1 MNKSYTVDSTCNDM
15 RIDRWT
21 RLKIGKIPQGLIEKY
36 LRSGKI
42 KINKKKIKSSTKVK
56 TNDIVNFFNLDFK
69 ETIVQKK
76 IKFKP
81 SKEIIKSNEDQI
93 IDNNENFVVLNKS
106 SGISVQGGTKS
117 KKNLVDIFAKSE
129 IFQGTKPYSVHR
141 LDKDTSGVFIM
152 AKTRESAQLLTSLF
166 RLRKVH
172 KTYLAICHGELNI
185 DAGEWNDD
193 LIRYD
198 GDKKII
204 EKAAEAARARIAAK
218 KARELVRKKS
228 GLGSTTLP
236 GKLAD
241 CSNKDPLQC
250 ELFLVEGDSAGGTAK
265 QGRDRRTQA
274 ILPLRGKV
282 INSEKAREDKL
293 LANNEIQSIITALG
307 CGFGE
312 DEDDPSSFNPEKLRY
327 HKIVIMTDADV
338 DGSHIRTLLLTFFWR
353 KMKSLV
359 QGGFLY
365 MAMPPL
371 YKMKQGKKERY
382 AYTDEE
388 RDQVLQRMESEN
400 KAKID
405 IQRYKGLGEMNAEQ
419 RWDTTMNAET
429 RTLMQVTVDH
439 IMEEETNI
447 RFRELMG
454 TEVEHRRSFIT
465 ERAKFAT
472 NIDI

>member
-1 MNKSYTVDSTCNDM
+1 MNKSYTVDSACNDM

-76 IKFKP
+76 IKFEP

-172 KTYLAICHGELNI
+172 KTYLAICHGELNT
-185 DAGEWNDD
+185 DSGEWNDD

-204 EKAAEAARARIAAK
+204 EKAKTIFKVLDKNSEASLVELKPITGRKHQLRKQLYALGQPIFGDIKYKLSNSSRGLNKNLMLHSYQIK
-218 KARELVRKKS
+218 FIIDDVKHTYKALLPDYFRKLLKTKRLRFS
-228 GLGSTTLP
+228 GL
-236 GKLAD
+236 K
-241 CSNKDPLQC
+241 
-250 ELFLVEGDSAGGTAK
+250 
-265 QGRDRRTQA
+265 
-274 ILPLRGKV
+274 
-282 INSEKAREDKL
+282 
-293 LANNEIQSIITALG
+293 
-307 CGFGE
+307 
-312 DEDDPSSFNPEKLRY
+312 
-327 HKIVIMTDADV
+327 
-338 DGSHIRTLLLTFFWR
+338 
-353 KMKSLV
+353 
-359 QGGFLY
+359 
-365 MAMPPL
+365 
-371 YKMKQGKKERY
+371 
-382 AYTDEE
+382 
-388 RDQVLQRMESEN
+388 
-400 KAKID
+400 
-405 IQRYKGLGEMNAEQ
+405 
-419 RWDTTMNAET
+419 
-429 RTLMQVTVDH
+429 
-439 IMEEETNI
+439 
-447 RFRELMG
+447 
-454 TEVEHRRSFIT
+454 
-465 ERAKFAT
+465 
-472 NIDI
+472 

>member
-1 MNKSYTVDSTCNDM
+1 MKKSYTVDSTCNDM

-76 IKFKP
+76 IKFEP

-204 EKAAEAARARIAAK
+204 EKAKTIFKVLDKNSEASLV
-218 KARELVRKKS
+218 ELKPITGRKHQLRKQLYALGQPIFGDVKYKLSNSSRGLNKNLMLHSYQIKFIIDDVKHTYTALLPDYFRKLLKTKRLRFS
-228 GLGSTTLP
+228 GL
-236 GKLAD
+236 K
-241 CSNKDPLQC
+241 
-250 ELFLVEGDSAGGTAK
+250 
-265 QGRDRRTQA
+265 
-274 ILPLRGKV
+274 
-282 INSEKAREDKL
+282 
-293 LANNEIQSIITALG
+293 
-307 CGFGE
+307 
-312 DEDDPSSFNPEKLRY
+312 
-327 HKIVIMTDADV
+327 
-338 DGSHIRTLLLTFFWR
+338 
-353 KMKSLV
+353 
-359 QGGFLY
+359 
-365 MAMPPL
+365 
-371 YKMKQGKKERY
+371 
-382 AYTDEE
+382 
-388 RDQVLQRMESEN
+388 
-400 KAKID
+400 
-405 IQRYKGLGEMNAEQ
+405 
-419 RWDTTMNAET
+419 
-429 RTLMQVTVDH
+429 
-439 IMEEETNI
+439 
-447 RFRELMG
+447 
-454 TEVEHRRSFIT
+454 
-465 ERAKFAT
+465 
-472 NIDI
+472 